1 MRRARARRL
10 AFSIHY
16 ALPRH
21 SRVAGFVKAAR
32 RARVADSEYYLRI
45 SSVRGEDRDRDLGL
59 CLTKH
64 VPVLR
69 SNKYNLLLHPEYYI
83 YIYYLVYAAAIPRR
97 AAHRPRGEGGARR
110 FQLRRALPAGGE
122 SGRED
127 QEPQRRPL
135 QLPPH
140 DLLQNLVP
148 LSVYSCPSPKFTATM
163 QPPSHSPDQTIRE
176 NRPVASQTFVV
187 VVSYRL
193 FVRSDDR
200 DRRVFRR
207 RSSVVR
213 TEIAISASA

>member
-110 FQLRRALPAGGE
+110 FQ
-122 SGRED
+122 
-127 QEPQRRPL
+127 
-135 QLPPH
+135 
-140 DLLQNLVP
+140 
-148 LSVYSCPSPKFTATM
+148 
-163 QPPSHSPDQTIRE
+163 
-176 NRPVASQTFVV
+176 
-187 VVSYRL
+187 
-193 FVRSDDR
+193 
-200 DRRVFRR
+200 
-207 RSSVVR
+207 
-213 TEIAISASA
+213 